1 MRGVHDRHSNIPI
14 LGRRQLEILVHTA
27 LGHTCKDT
35 ANALGISVNTVRKS
49 VRIIIEKLGAT
60 GRAHAVMLAL
70 LRGLLD
76 LETLKDLAI
85 PKELESSKKDTT
97 VFEQVV
103 TYVAQ
108 GYRNKEIGLALN
120 WSEQTVKNF
129 LMSISKEFGARN
141 RAHLITLTLISG
153 LLDLENFGF

>member
-1 MRGVHDRHSNIPI
+1 M
-14 LGRRQLEILVHTA
+14 LGPRQVEILVHTA
-27 LGHTCKDT
+27 LGHTYKDT
-35 ANALGISVNTVRKS
+35 ANALGISVNTVKNS
-49 VRIIIEKLGAT
+49 ARIIIEKLGAV

-85 PKELESSKKDTT
+85 PEELESGRNYGT

-108 GYRNKEIGLALN
+108 GYRNKEIGLALDF
-120 WSEQTVKNF
+120 SEQTVKNF
-129 LMSISKEFGARN
+129 LMSISKELGARN
-141 RAHLITLTLISG
+141 RAHLVTLALILG
-153 LLDLENFGF
+153 LLDFTNLGH

>member
-1 MRGVHDRHSNIPI
+1 MHHNSEDRPM
-14 LGRRQLEILVHTA
+14 LGPRQVEILVHTA
-27 LGHTCKDT
+27 LGNTYKDT
-35 ANALGISVNTVRKS
+35 ANALGISVNTVKNS
-49 VRIIIEKLGAT
+49 VRIIIEKLGAV

-85 PKELESSKKDTT
+85 PEELESGRNYGT

-108 GYRNKEIGLALN
+108 GYRNKEIGLALDF
-120 WSEQTVKNF
+120 SEQTVKNF
-129 LMSISKEFGARN
+129 LMSISKELGARN
-141 RAHLITLTLISG
+141 RAHLVTLALILG
-153 LLDLENFGF
+153 LLDFTNLGH